1 MFPFVTALAF
11 SSLVTLAAVAYCPE
25 NNPLTIRS
33 ALTIRPAFPRPR
45 EEKEVEI
52 EVVNSQEEADK
63 PMLPEDVAPKL
74 QVDDE
79 SPLNPDAI
87 DE

>member
-25 NNPLTIRS
+25 NNP
-33 ALTIRPAFPRPR
+33 LTIRPAFPRPR